1 MGDDLSRI
9 WDEHIM
15 AMSREQAKTVTGPA
29 TVTVNAPSAG
39 KSWPSGH
46 DVVTDKYIQTVID
59 YDRRSMTVKVAEEKL
74 QSMLDDMREKIVQQ
88 ILDEVSV
95 LIDEATRD

>member
-1 MGDDLSRI
+1 M
-9 WDEHIM
+9 
-15 AMSREQAKTVTGPA
+15 
-29 TVTVNAPSAG
+29 
-39 KSWPSGH
+39 
-46 DVVTDKYIQTVID
+46 VTDKYIQTVID